1 MYDVRYLETEV
12 LLCLKL
18 NRDLGIRFGIYMGL
32 CRQTQKRGNF
42 EPFTQYT
49 VHTGRHNTTTPIQLG
64 VQKFKK
70 VKFIVVKV
78 IQEAT
83 RLLAVHRGSIVKD
96 IDYER
101 KHQC

>member
-1 MYDVRYLETEV
+1 MSEIKQRSWHSI
-12 LLCLKL
+12 
-18 NRDLGIRFGIYMGL
+18 RDLYGTL
-32 CRQTQKRGNF
+32 QTNTKTREF
-42 EPFTQYT
+42 RT
-49 VHTGRHNTTTPIQLG
+49 VGRHNTTTPIQLG
-64 VQKFKK
+64 VQKFK